1 MWFLRYANGETDKHT
16 NRNADDKM
24 FAILCMPVVDEVQW
38 VDDIFATFQK

>member
-1 MWFLRYANGETDKHT
+1 MERQT
-16 NRNADDKM
+16 NIPTGNADDKM